1 MKTGTND
8 MMYRWIV
15 EWCKN
20 SNLYHKNIWVIY
32 TTDKGGKSQK
42 AAKRSL
48 KLVFTIVYLFLFFSL
63 ACRHI
68 FAVGKLLL
76 PKQFGIV
83 MAWSPLVLDCPSKHY
98 FCI

>member
-1 MKTGTND
+1 MDSGVVQ
-8 MMYRWIV
+8 R
-15 EWCKN
+15 

-42 AAKRSL
+42 AAKSSL
-48 KLVFTIVYLFLFFSL
+48 ELVFTIVCLFVSL

-68 FAVGKLLL
+68 FAVGKLLF

-83 MAWSPLVLDCPSKHY
+83 MSWSPLVLDCPSKHY
-98 FCI
+98 FYILHFGCFKTAPFLS